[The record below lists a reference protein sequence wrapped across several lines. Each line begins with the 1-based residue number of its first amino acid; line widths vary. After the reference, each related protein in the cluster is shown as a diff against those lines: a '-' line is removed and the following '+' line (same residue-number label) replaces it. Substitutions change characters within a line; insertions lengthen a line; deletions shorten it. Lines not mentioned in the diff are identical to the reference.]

1 MKLRAPAVPLIT
13 VDPYFSIW
21 SPANKL
27 TDTPTCHWTSKPNSM
42 LGLVTVD
49 GESYRFMGVSDHSVI
64 KQTSLDIDALNTV
77 YTFETEKV
85 KITAAFMTPLFPDE
99 LELLSRPVSYLKLSS
114 QSLDGRKH
122 EVSFS
127 VSISEEL
134 CLDKAGQADVE
145 AFNVE
150 LDGIKCMRMGNNEQ
164 KPLNRSGDDVRIDWG
179 YVYLAIKGTNSD
191 VKTEKVTY
199 TRAKTDPKKEPEK
212 AELCSLTA
220 SCNGEALV
228 MFAYDDIKSIEYF
241 GEKLTS
247 WWNRDGMTVEMALE
261 KAVTGYTSYVK
272 RAREFS
278 DRMFIDACKAGGE
291 QYAELLSLAYR
302 QVIAAHKLACGP
314 EGELL
319 FISKECFSNGCAATV
334 DVSYPSIPM
343 FLYYNP
349 ELIKGMMR
357 PIFKYAASDAWEF
370 DFAPHDV
377 GQYPLLYGQ
386 AYGPHYPKTGPNE
399 LSMQMPVEECGNML
413 IMAAAVAVAQGNTS
427 FVKDHIETLEGW
439 AEYLMKYGQDPGN
452 QLCTDDFAG
461 HLAHNCNLS
470 LKAMMGL
477 AGLSIIF
484 KMMGAKR
491 KSAMYIKKA
500 KEMAKIWC
508 ETAANGDGS
517 YKLAFDR
524 EGTFS
529 MKYNAVW
536 DKLFCTEVFPSEVI
550 QSELASNFRHFNAYG
565 MPLDNRSTYTKSDWI
580 VWTATMCESDDDF
593 RRYIAP
599 LWLAYNNSTSRVPM
613 TDWYYT
619 DTAIHQHFQHRT
631 VQGGL
636 FIKLLEKSFR
646 EKALLYLKRK

>member
-1 MKLRAPAVPLIT
+1 MKLRAPSVPLIT

-21 SPANKL
+21 SPADRL
-27 TDTPTCHWTSKPNSM
+27 TDEPTCHWTNKPNSM
-42 LGLVTVD
+42 LGRVMID
-49 GESYRFMGVSDHSVI
+49 GESYRFMGVSDDKPI
-64 KQTSLDIDALNTV
+64 KQTDVDIDALNTV
-77 YTFETEKV
+77 YTFETDNV
-85 KITAAFMTPLFPDE
+85 KITAAFMTPLFPDD

-114 QSLDGRKH
+114 QSKDGAKH
-122 EVSFS
+122 QVSFE

-134 CLDKAGQADVE
+134 CLDRAGQSETDTFSVDIPG
-145 AFNVE
+145 V
-150 LDGIKCMRMGNNEQ
+150 KCMRMGNKEQ
-164 KPLNRSGDDVRIDWG
+164 KVLNRSGDDVRIDWG
-179 YVYLAIKGTNSD
+179 YVYLAVKGANSD
-191 VKTEKVTY
+191 IESGKITY
-199 TRAKTDPKKEPEK
+199 TRKKTDPKKDAEK
-212 AELCSLTA
+212 AELYSLIA
-220 SCNGEALV
+220 KCEGDSLIL
-228 MFAYDDIKSIEYF
+228 FAYDDIKSIDYF
-241 GEKLTS
+241 GDKLTS
-247 WWNRDGMTVEMALE
+247 WWNRDGMTVEMAIE
-261 KAVTGYTSYVK
+261 KAVTGYNSYVK

-302 QVIAAHKLACGP
+302 QVIAAHKLVCGVD
-314 EGELL
+314 GELL
-319 FISKECFSNGCAATV
+319 YISKECFSNGCAATV

-357 PIFKYAASDAWEF
+357 PIFKYAATDAWEF

-377 GQYPLLYGQ
+377 GQYPILYGQ
-386 AYGPHYPKTGPNE
+386 AYGPNYPKTGPND

-413 IMAAAVAVAQGNTS
+413 IMAAAVSVAQGNTS
-427 FVKDHIETLEGW
+427 FVKEHLDTLEGW
-439 AEYLMKYGQDPGN
+439 AAYLMEFGQDPGN

-470 LKAMMGL
+470 LKAIMGL
-477 AGLSIIF
+477 AGLSIIM
-484 KMMGAKR
+484 KMTGAKR
-491 KSAMYIKKA
+491 KSAMYLKKA

-508 ETAANGDGS
+508 DTASNGDGS

-536 DKLFCTEVFPSEVI
+536 DKLFGTEIFPPEVI
-550 QSELASNFRHFNAYG
+550 QSELASNFKHFGPYG

-580 VWTATMCESDDDF
+580 VWTATMCESNDDF

-599 LWLAYNNSTSRVPM
+599 LWLAYNHSTSRVPM
-613 TDWYYT
+613 SDWYYT
-619 DTAIHQHFQHRT
+619 DTAVHQCFQHRT

-636 FIKLLEKSFR
+636 FIKLLEKSFK
-646 EKALLYLKRK
+646 EKSLMILKK